1 MRSAHRVR
9 GVSILAMYLYYIIYM
24 RWVLL
29 SYYQNVDR
37 SPWVLPVL
45 SYYQVLHVACEK
57 KLEHT
62 MPSWTVK
69 RGPAKTPIYYRH
81 T

>member
-1 MRSAHRVR
+1 MCNFVPQAGSRARVR

-45 SYYQVLHVACEK
+45 SYYQVSKILAQNLFASQV
-57 KLEHT
+57 
-62 MPSWTVK
+62 
-69 RGPAKTPIYYRH
+69 YN
-81 T
+81 